1 MAGDLEDVQM
11 PDDAVDAGAEQAT
24 LDPSP
29 REMEMAEVMRIA
41 EALVFASAEP
51 VSEAFLADRLPRGVV
66 VPAVMA
72 KLAELYAPRGVNLIR
87 TADRWAF
94 RTAADLSFV
103 IRKDDNE
110 VRKLSRAALE
120 VLAIIAYHQPVTRAE
135 IEDIRGVQ
143 TSRGTLDVLMEAGWV
158 RFRGR
163 RRSPGRPVTLGTTTD
178 FLDHFGLEELRDLPG
193 LEELKGAGLLS
204 GRIPPSLSIP
214 LPGLED
220 ELADDEDPI
229 TQMDLEELGLLAP
242 TGGDGD

>member
-1 MAGDLEDVQM
+1 
-11 PDDAVDAGAEQAT
+11 
-24 LDPSP
+24 
-29 REMEMAEVMRIA
+29 MEVERIA

-51 VSEAFLADRLPRGVV
+51 VSEAFLAERLPRGTDVG
-66 VPAVMA
+66 AVMQRLVDA
-72 KLAELYAPRGVNLIR
+72 YAPRGVNLIR
-87 TADRWAF
+87 TGDRWAF

-110 VRKLSRAALE
+110 ARKLSRAALE

-135 IEDIRGVQ
+135 IEEIRGVQ

-163 RRSPGRPVTLGTTTD
+163 RRTPGRPVTLGTTSD

-204 GRIPPSLSIP
+204 GRIPPGFTIP
-214 LPGLED
+214 IPPNVD

-229 TQMDLEELGLLAP
+229 TQLDLEELGLLTP
-242 TGGDGD
+242 GGDAEE